1 MEWHNLGVNY
11 KKYHGYKRHRDKYKN
26 TTKEQRA
33 KELKQVICKRC
44 KYHNE
49 IKYVKKYG
57 KCHLCGATLDV
68 DYFKKTL
75 LGLLNKEV

>member
-1 MEWHNLGVNY
+1 MEWNKDDFEWH
-11 KKYHGYKRHRDKYKN
+11 KYRRNRGLYKN

-33 KELKQVICKRC
+33 KALNQVICKRC

-57 KCHLCGATLDV
+57 KCNLCGATLDV

-75 LGLLNKEV
+75 IVLLNKEV